1 MVSKGR
7 SGHPIGHLRTIDGE
21 RRVLDGSRGMEP
33 KGGSEYSTGVVK
45 QFMQEAYVQRKSR
58 SEAKLMKKRTFN
70 GDREGSRREETDNRR
85 ELWKK
90 PTRGRICST
99 AVLRELREKAYANR
113 GCERIERR

>member
-1 MVSKGR
+1 MGSKGR
-7 SGHPIGHLRTIDGE
+7 SEYPIRGLKTIDGK
-21 RRVLDGSRGMEP
+21 RRVLDGSQAMEP

-85 ELWKK
+85 EL
-90 PTRGRICST
+90 
-99 AVLRELREKAYANR
+99 
-113 GCERIERR
+113 